1 MRGQLTVKFVEIT
14 SEHSDQRIDNY
25 LFTLHKGVPKSRIYR
40 IIRKGEIRI
49 NGSRIKPDYKLNE
62 GDKIRIPPVR
72 IAEREAFI
80 LPSKKLQCSLE
91 KNILYEDDALL
102 VLNKPSGLAVH
113 GGSGIKLG
121 LIEALRLIR
130 PKTDY
135 FELAHRIDRETSG
148 CLIVAKKRS
157 SLRYL
162 QDQMRNRRISKV
174 YRALATGKWPRG
186 MKRIDLPLMAFEQ
199 KTGEKIVRVNPKGKK
214 SVTIF
219 SVMKR
224 YRNFTLLEASLETG
238 RTHQIRVHAQ
248 HIGCPLAGDSKYGLD
263 DINKD
268 IRKSGLKRMFLH
280 AFKIG
285 FSLPCGKNIF
295 IEAPMPS
302 DLSEHLM
309 ELDCRD
315 EP

>member
-25 LFTLHKGVPKSRIYR
+25 LFTLLKGVPKSRIYR

-80 LPSKKLQCSLE
+80 LPSKKLRYSLE